1 MYDIIFVG
9 KANTEWDK
17 LKEKYP
23 LMKQAD
29 TFEHAASK
37 AFTKMF
43 WVVWDDV
50 KVNDDFTFNYEVPIW
65 DEKYIHVFLNDQ
77 KYNGICLFPKT
88 SNPSDREIN
97 HRFFLDKKEIAIQ
110 ASVPTPYSFQC
121 SLASYEDYIDAINN
135 PNVTELFWFIPDE
148 VEPVD
153 EFKFDLY
160 FDHSNLYDRHANHVF
175 LNEDKYNGIML
186 LSKHCQISKKEFDY
200 RFPVARKEWPIL
212 ASRPRPPQ
220 YYDQFY
226 IDSYEEYQEALEYSK
241 TEMFW
246 MLSRNIQIDKNFKF
260 DIYFDD
266 TNDYDKNVNHAFIH
280 RVNEEDLYTGVF
292 LLSKKQLLSK
302 REIEYRFPAARK
314 EWPIV
319 ASGPI
324 TYSKFMSPRLY
335 DIVFISC
342 GEINAEKNW
351 TNLKKYFPY
360 AKRIDGIKGIHNAHI
375 EAAKLVNTPMFW
387 VVDADAIIVDNFY
400 FDYQTDKTDTVF
412 VWRSRNP
419 INNLTYGY
427 GGVKLLPTQLT
438 LNMDTSTP
446 DMTTSISNKFKVID
460 QVSNITEFNTDV
472 FNTWKSAFRECVKL
486 ASKSIKGQHDE
497 ETEQRLHTWC
507 TVANGTFAI
516 FALRGAQA
524 GKIYGEEN
532 AGNLPALSKINDFE
546 WLMDEFK
553 RTSVLR

>member
-9 KANTEWDK
+9 KPNSEWEK
-17 LKEKYP
+17 LKGRFP
-23 LMKQAD
+23 LIKHAE
-29 TFEHAASK
+29 TFEQASK
-37 AFTKMF
+37 KTFTKMF
-43 WVVWDDV
+43 WVIWD
-50 KVNDDFTFNYEVPIW
+50 NIQIIDDFKFDYNVPVW
-65 DEKYIHVFLNDQ
+65 DEKYIHVFLNGE
-77 KYNGICLFPKT
+77 KYNGVCLFPKSSSP
-88 SNPSDREIN
+88 SNREIE
-97 HRFFLDKKEIAIQ
+97 HRFFIDKKEVNIQ
-110 ASVPTPYSFQC
+110 SSVPLPYSIQH
-121 SLASYEDYIDAINN
+121 SLTSYQDYIDAINN
-135 PNVTELFWFIPDE
+135 PDVTELFWFIPDE
-148 VEPVD
+148 VEPI
-153 EFKFDLY
+153 EGFNFNLY
-160 FDHSNLYDRHANHVF
+160 FDHSNVYDRNVNHVF

-212 ASRPRPPQ
+212 ASRPRPR

-226 IDSYEEYQEALEYSK
+226 IDSYKEYQEALEYSK

-246 MLSRNIQIDKNFKF
+246 MLSKNIQLDPTFKF
-260 DIYFDD
+260 DVYFDD

-280 RVNEEDLYTGVF
+280 RVDGKDLYTGVF
-292 LLSKKQLLSK
+292 LLSKKQPLSK

-324 TYSKFMSPRLY
+324 TYNKFMSPRLY

-351 TNLKKYFPY
+351 KDLKNRFSY

-387 VVDADAIIVDNFY
+387 VVDADAIIVDDFY
-400 FDYQTDKTDTVF
+400 FDYQTSKTDTVF
-412 VWRSRNP
+412 VWRSKNP
-419 INNLTYGY
+419 INNLEYGY
-427 GGVKLLPTQLT
+427 GGIKLLPTELT
-438 LNMDTSTP
+438 LNMDVSKP
-446 DMTTSISNKFKVID
+446 DMTTSITDKFVAINEI
-460 QVSNITEFNTDV
+460 SNITEFNTDV

-486 ASKSIKGQHDE
+486 ASKTIQGQVDT
-497 ETEQRLHTWC
+497 ETEERLHAWC

-516 FALRGAQA
+516 YALRGARA